1 MDNTIVWVDI
11 PVTNLTRAIE
21 FYSALL
27 GEEVKKEE
35 FDQFRFGLLP
45 HAQTNVSGCLIESPS
60 EHIADVG
67 PLIYFN
73 VEGRLDDAVS
83 KAQSFNVEI
92 IEAKFQMGEHGFR
105 AVLRDT
111 EGNRIALH
119 SSVG

>member
-1 MDNTIVWVDI
+1 MNNTIVWVDI
-11 PVTNLTRAIE
+11 PVTNLERAVE
-21 FYSALL
+21 FYSAIL
-27 GEEVKKEE
+27 GQEVKKEE
-35 FDQFRFGLLP
+35 FEQFRFGLLP
-45 HAQTNVSGCLIESPS
+45 HSHTNVSGCLIESPA

-67 PLIYFN
+67 PLLYFN
-73 VEGRLDDAVS
+73 VEGRLDDAVA
-83 KAQSFNVEI
+83 KAKHFNVEI